1 MRNCEL
7 EYIFERYFPALN
19 KFARRIALNRG
30 ISEELGLDGLSAA
43 FLELSEH
50 QERKVFDVPKHA
62 STEEVCKSIAPAIEK
77 LIYFR
82 FVDEYRKQMGEGN
95 NRRFTQSLNQPLRDD
110 DEEGASLASTIADQT
125 LSSQSPIELR
135 VGNETIEELN
145 QAIQRLSED
154 QQVAIRLCYQDGL
167 RYAEIAEVIG
177 KSPQAIKTL
186 MVRARSKLAKMMSR
200 TNIGTGV

>member
-1 MRNCEL
+1 
-7 EYIFERYFPALN
+7 
-19 KFARRIALNRG
+19 
-30 ISEELGLDGLSAA
+30 
-43 FLELSEH
+43 
-50 QERKVFDVPKHA
+50 
-62 STEEVCKSIAPAIEK
+62 
-77 LIYFR
+77 
-82 FVDEYRKQMGEGN
+82 MGEGN
-95 NRRFTQSLNQPLRDD
+95 NRRFTQSLNHPLRDD

-200 TNIGTGV
+200 TNIGT